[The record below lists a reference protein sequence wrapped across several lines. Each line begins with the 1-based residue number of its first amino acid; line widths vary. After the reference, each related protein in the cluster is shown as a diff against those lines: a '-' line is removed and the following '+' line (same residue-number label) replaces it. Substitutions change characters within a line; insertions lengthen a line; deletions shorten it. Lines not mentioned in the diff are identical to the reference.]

1 MNNWMDFN
9 DAQEPTIL
17 DDLAAEDVKKRILDR
32 LTDFLGYLYP
42 NGKMKGQKFVLGNV
56 AGDKGKSL
64 EVELIGERAG
74 LWHDFQSSEGGDL
87 VTLVARSQGLDDKR
101 DYQTIVR
108 FMADWLG
115 MPSIPVGSATAQSA
129 IDELGAHTG
138 KWDYH
143 DSNGN
148 LVACVYRYDTP
159 EGKQFRP
166 WDVKA
171 RKHQAPNPRPL
182 YNQPRIKTSEEV
194 VLVEGEKAAQALIEQ
209 NICATTAMNGA
220 NAPVEKTDWSPL
232 QNKKVLIWPDNDEA
246 GILYA
251 RNAAQAIADVGATSV
266 FILKPPEGKP
276 EKWDAA
282 DAVAEQTDVRHWLVT
297 VERKTVKESV
307 PVYSFGDLWDDN
319 SPTPADLL
327 SPRVLTPG
335 GMLVIGGA
343 PKVGK
348 SDFLLNLLA
357 HMAAGLPFLDM
368 RPSRPLKIFY
378 LQAEVQYHYLKE
390 RVQQLPLKDYQITR
404 VRENLMMTARLK
416 MVLNDQGIRLAAKS
430 IQNAFADTPDV
441 IVIDPIRNV
450 FDSGPEASS
459 ENDNNAMMFFLKQRV
474 EMLRDMVSPEAG
486 VILVHHTRKMSKK
499 QLEEDPFQALS
510 GAGSL
515 RGYYTSGM
523 LLFKPEELE
532 PERMLY
538 YELRN
543 GSSPD
548 AKRIIKRDGQWCEA
562 PANGLRIAGDEMGK
576 KHDAE
581 RIRKREVIVQ
591 ILHDE
596 AMKGNVYTVNQF
608 AEKFENQLGLGGKT
622 TIYDRIQV
630 LATKGYIKFFRDYD
644 EYNLPAPRR
653 SKFGYLCV
661 EDMAYGVDGK
671 SLCSIKPTDFK
682 CPNTGALL
690 PVENSDVWVYQEQD
704 YRAGVG

>member
-74 LWHDFQSSEGGDL
+74 LWHDFESSEGGDL

-115 MPSIPVGSATAQSA
+115 MPSIPVGSATAQPA

-148 LVACVYRYDTP
+148 LLACVYRYDTP

-182 YNQPRIKTSEEV
+182 YNQPRIKTAEEV

-251 RNAAQAIADVGATSV
+251 RNAAQAIADAGATSV

-390 RVQQLPLKDYQITR
+390 RVQQLPLKDYQITQ
-404 VRENLMMTARLK
+404 VRENLMLTARLK
-416 MVLNDQGIRLAAKS
+416 MVLNDQGLKLAARS
-430 IQNAFADTPDV
+430 IRTAFGDAPDV

-459 ENDNNAMMFFLKQRV
+459 ENDNNAMMYFLHQRV
-474 EMLRDMVSPEAG
+474 DQLRDMVSPEAG
-486 VILVHHTRKMSKK
+486 LILVHHTRKMSKK

-523 LLFKPEELE
+523 LLFKPEEME

-548 AKRIIKRDGQWCEA
+548 AKRIIKREGQWCEA
-562 PANGLRIAGDEMGK
+562 PANGVRIAGEEMGK

-596 AMKGNVYTVNQF
+596 ALQGNVYTANQF
-608 AEKFENQLGLGGKT
+608 SERFENQRGLGAKA
-622 TIYDRIQV
+622 TIYERIHV
-630 LATKGYIKFFRDYD
+630 LATKGYIKFFRNHQ
-644 EYNLPAPRR
+644 EYNLPSARR
-653 SKFGYLCV
+653 SKWGYLCV
-661 EDMAYGVDGK
+661 EDMSYGKDGK
-671 SLCSIKPTDFK
+671 ELCNVSPTHFK
-682 CPNTGALL
+682 CSKTGAVL
-690 PVENSDVWVYQEQD
+690 PVENPEVWVYHDQD
-704 YRAGVG
+704 FVR